1 MLRIS
6 NAIVLAKWEI
16 ELTAILAMGS
26 GGQKVNKTSSAIH
39 LRFDIK
45 SSKLPSFY
53 KERLLKLTDKRITTD
68 GVIIIKAQNYR
79 TQDKNKSDALQRLK
93 ELILSAGIIH
103 KKRRATKPTRNA
115 QKRRVDTKTR
125 KGKIKMLRGKFFD

>member
-125 KGKIKMLRGKFFD
+125 KGKIKMLRGKSFD

>member
-26 GGQKVNKTSSAIH
+26 GGQKVNRTSSAIH